1 MDCLPDDLIAEIL
14 SLLPTK
20 DAVSTSVLS
29 KKWRTL
35 FALCHNLDLDNS
47 ILGQRNDIRKS
58 FSGFVDSSLAIRGG
72 RQIKKFSLKCNESNV
87 LLLFYKDDR
96 WICKAL
102 EHSVSELHL
111 RIVPTFTGII
121 AIPDIPDKV
130 FTSTTLVK
138 LSLETGSFKEL
149 PPDTS
154 LPALKV
160 LLLDLIWFDGY
171 QLLNEFLAACPA
183 LEDLT
188 IRCERFDGHSYIISS
203 KSIKKLSVTIK
214 PSSHYDDSCSIIKL
228 DTPNVVD
235 LYYSDFPRQETLH
248 FCNID
253 SLAKVTLDLHLL
265 KDPNMKKDADM
276 TNLVSGI
283 RKVKTLHLTSSAV
296 EFLLECCKSG
306 LPLFENLTELVFAS
320 KKKGWR
326 MFLPLLLERS
336 PNLKSLVLSDLHCY
350 TLGRRKAF
358 IGIQIPSNNQI
369 KKLRIMQY
377 HGNEMNHI
385 GHFLLK
391 MKCVEVVKVY
401 IAAEVDDIKKKQLT
415 DDLSKLST
423 ASSKVKIQV
432 M

>member
-1 MDCLPDDLIAEIL
+1 MDCVASMDCLPDDLIAEIL

-160 LLLDLIWFDGY
+160 LLLDLIWF
-171 QLLNEFLAACPA
+171 
-183 LEDLT
+183 
-188 IRCERFDGHSYIISS
+188 
-203 KSIKKLSVTIK
+203 V
-214 PSSHYDDSCSIIKL
+214 